1 MLSQQPFN
9 LLSQPGARPDIRIT
23 RVTGPLTIQHVFAFQ
38 DELRKDPKPF
48 NIIDLTGAA
57 YLDSAGMGSII
68 NFYVSA
74 EKAGRKL
81 TTASF
86 QKAAQG
92 FSDTGT
98 VVGDRAEPRGQKESF
113 GCGALVQFKNG
124 AYVVSAP
131 FKCYEPIPFK

>member
-9 LLSQPGARPDIRIT
+9 LLSQPGSRPDIRIT

-81 TTASF
+81 VVTGVSDRVMALFTLTHVDRLITFRPTVEDAE
-86 QKAAQG
+86 AG
-92 FSDTGT
+92 F
-98 VVGDRAEPRGQKESF
+98 
-113 GCGALVQFKNG
+113 
-124 AYVVSAP
+124 
-131 FKCYEPIPFK
+131 

>member
-9 LLSQPGARPDIRIT
+9 ILSQPGSRADIRIT

-48 NIIDLTGAA
+48 NVIDLTGVA
-57 YLDSAGMGSII
+57 YLDSAGMGAII

-81 TTASF
+81 VVTGVNERVMSLFILTHVDRLITFKPTVEDAE
-86 QKAAQG
+86 AG
-92 FSDTGT
+92 F
-98 VVGDRAEPRGQKESF
+98 
-113 GCGALVQFKNG
+113 
-124 AYVVSAP
+124 
-131 FKCYEPIPFK
+131 

>member
-9 LLSQPGARPDIRIT
+9 LLSQPGSRPDIRIT

-81 TTASF
+81 VVTGVSDRRRRRSGILASDRDP
-86 QKAAQG
+86 G
-92 FSDTGT
+92 PSPTST
-98 VVGDRAEPRGQKESF
+98 LCPTNRGD
-113 GCGALVQFKNG
+113 GAR
-124 AYVVSAP
+124 P
-131 FKCYEPIPFK
+131 